1 MGQLG
6 NGSVNTIYNKPKVN
20 EFLMNEFIVY
30 MSCGSHH
37 SIVLTQNKELFVW
50 GYNCFGQ
57 TGNGGEGLFELT
69 PIKLNALNNEK
80 VIVISRG

>member
-1 MGQLG
+1 LSQFWLSFYSVYIQFQL
-6 NGSVNTIYNKPKVN
+6 TDPT
-20 EFLMNEFIVY
+20 L
-30 MSCGSHH
+30 
-37 SIVLTQNKELFVW
+37 VLTQNKELFVW